1 MYGMDLS
8 FFVFIMLITGLLAGF
23 VGSILGLGGG
33 LVVTPILTLIFGVD
47 IKIAIGTSIV
57 AVIATSTGGTIAYLK
72 DDLLNLRLAMFLEI
86 FTAIGGLIGA
96 LLAGLFNATFLFF
109 LFGGL
114 LIFQSW
120 NMYRKLKQGEQI
132 ITAGKEDKIA
142 HQLKLN
148 SSYYDKALAQ
158 RIHYQVEKVPLGA
171 SIMLGAGIASGLLG
185 IGSGA
190 FKVMAMDS
198 AMKMPLKPSS
208 ATSNL
213 MMGVTAAA
221 SATVYFFNGSIQ
233 PMLAVPICLG
243 IVVGSTIGSK
253 IMPKLPASTLRLI
266 FIPVISLV
274 AIQMLLKGLGWM
286 S

>member
-8 FFVFIMLITGLLAGF
+8 IFIFIMLITGLLAGF

-96 LLAGLFNATFLFF
+96 LLAGLFNATVLFF

-120 NMYRKLKQGEQI
+120 NMYRKLKKGERI
-132 ITAGKEDKIA
+132 ITTGREDAIA
-142 HQLKLN
+142 QKLKLN
-148 SSYYDKALAQ
+148 SSYYDKALSQ
-158 RIHYQVEKVPLGA
+158 RVDYQVEKVPLGA
-171 SIMLGAGIASGLLG
+171 TIMLGAGIASGLLG

-213 MMGVTAAA
+213 MMGVTAAS

-243 IVVGSTIGSK
+243 IVVGSTAGSK
-253 IMPKLPASTLRLI
+253 VMPKLPASTLRLI

-274 AIQMLLKGLGWM
+274 AIQMLFRGMGWL